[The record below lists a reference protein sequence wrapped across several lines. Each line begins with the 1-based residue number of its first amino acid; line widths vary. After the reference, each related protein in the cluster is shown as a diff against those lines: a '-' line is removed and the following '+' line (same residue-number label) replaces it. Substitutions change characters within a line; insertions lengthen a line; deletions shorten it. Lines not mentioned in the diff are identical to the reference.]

1 LESSEPEPT
10 EPESTETESTETPQV
25 SPSPAPSEPG
35 QADQAPASEE
45 LVAEENGSSEEVDRF
60 TFLLASMEIEPEVTS
75 GYDRSLFKH
84 WIDADGDSCDAREE
98 VLIIESLE
106 PVTLG
111 AGCKVLTG
119 RWLSNFDGVVITD
132 SSKLDMDHMVPLKE
146 AWDSGANT
154 WSASRRQAFANDI
167 DLPEALIAVSASS
180 NRSKSAR
187 DPAEWL
193 PTNTSYRCQ
202 YVEDWMTVK
211 VKWELSV
218 DAKEFE
224 ALRGISVGCVN

>member
-1 LESSEPEPT
+1 
-10 EPESTETESTETPQV
+10 
-25 SPSPAPSEPG
+25 
-35 QADQAPASEE
+35 
-45 LVAEENGSSEEVDRF
+45 
-60 TFLLASMEIEPEVTS
+60 
-75 GYDRSLFKH
+75 
-84 WIDADGDSCDAREE
+84 
-98 VLIIESLE
+98 
-106 PVTLG
+106 
-111 AGCKVLTG
+111 
-119 RWLSNFDGVVITD
+119 
-132 SSKLDMDHMVPLKE
+132 MDHMVPLKE

-224 ALRGISVGCVN
+224 ALRSVSVGCVN